1 MKYGLK
7 VFNQLN
13 IHLSYTTMSIY
24 ITYFYVSYGLYH
36 KSSRIS
42 GCMSSANG
50 GLTLFVVAAFDL
62 SLDFLPMTK
71 LSWLPWLNWA
81 L

>member
-1 MKYGLK
+1 
-7 VFNQLN
+7 
-13 IHLSYTTMSIY
+13 MSIY
-24 ITYFYVSYGLYH
+24 ISYFVSYGLYRLYH

-42 GCMSSANG
+42 GYMSSANG
-50 GLTLFVVAAFDL
+50 GLTLFVAAAFDL

-71 LSWLPWLNWA
+71 LSVAPWLNWA